1 MRRDCAAILHTF
13 LFRLLLRVLRSA
25 GACSSLTVQA
35 IAIEFHK
42 PIQSTSETRQTTA
55 GWFLAQGYTRTY
67 SSIKGKRL

>member
-1 MRRDCAAILHTF
+1 MRRDCAATLHTF

-55 GWFLAQGYTRTY
+55 G
-67 SSIKGKRL
+67 